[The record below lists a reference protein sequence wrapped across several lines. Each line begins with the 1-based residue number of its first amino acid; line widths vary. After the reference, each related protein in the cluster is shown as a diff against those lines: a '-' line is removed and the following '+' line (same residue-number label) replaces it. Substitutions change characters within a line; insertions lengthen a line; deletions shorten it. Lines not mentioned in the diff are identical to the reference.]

1 MKNILKIYFITLL
14 LLACDFVAFAQ
25 PGDTDD
31 GGGGSNGL
39 EGNDPPPA
47 SIDSALLLLLILA
60 VVFVF
65 YTYRKK
71 NRAI

>member
-1 MKNILKIYFITLL
+1 MKNSLKFYFITLL

-25 PGDTDD
+25 PGDDD
-31 GGGGSNGL
+31 GGGGL
-39 EGNDPPPA
+39 EDNDPPPA